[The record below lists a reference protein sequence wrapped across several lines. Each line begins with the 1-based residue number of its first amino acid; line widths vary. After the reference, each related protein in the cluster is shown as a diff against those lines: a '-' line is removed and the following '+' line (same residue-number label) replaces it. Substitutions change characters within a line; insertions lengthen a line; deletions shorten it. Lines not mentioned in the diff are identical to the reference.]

1 MDKQCSMAVR
11 SASDIPLEGSLP
23 INLARP
29 FLKLQS
35 ETLEFMKFI
44 DPYTPLTSR
53 NVVLLPYG

>member
-1 MDKQCSMAVR
+1 MAVR

-23 INLARP
+23 INLAHP

-53 NVVLLPYG
+53 NVVLLHYG